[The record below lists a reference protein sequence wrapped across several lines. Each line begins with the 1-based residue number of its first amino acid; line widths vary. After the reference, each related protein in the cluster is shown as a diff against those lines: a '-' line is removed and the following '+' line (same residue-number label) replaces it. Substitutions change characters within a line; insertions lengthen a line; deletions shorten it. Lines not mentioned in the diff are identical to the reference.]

1 MDRHH
6 DDDLFM
12 FCLCFSFCLCLVNAI
27 QVSTRLSTRL
37 STQVSTRVSTL
48 YVDKGG
54 FYTSVYPSVYLS
66 VYTICRQEL
75 NYFIFFW
82 SVILIWYFFH
92 IHQEYLRVITSF
104 FTVGFS
110 TVRLS
115 IASKTCLGCRHF
127 WRYPRWCNDSFIPH
141 I

>member
-37 STQVSTRVSTL
+37 STRVSTL
-48 YVDKGG
+48 YVDKG
-54 FYTSVYPSVYLS
+54 SVYPSVYPS
-66 VYTICRQEL
+66 IYTICRQEL

-92 IHQEYLRVITSF
+92 IHQEYLRVRTSPQNWVDLLAESNLLKQLYF
-104 FTVGFS
+104 MY
-110 TVRLS
+110 
-115 IASKTCLGCRHF
+115 A
-127 WRYPRWCNDSFIPH
+127 CNNVPFD
-141 I
+141 